1 MVESGVPGN
10 EETFC
15 LMITAMGREGDLDS
29 IANILKRVWQ
39 IDVGALLAADET
51 SVPSPRSYP
60 EDSPF
65 YPSNKLLFTLAHAYG
80 TNDNIPL
87 ALRLVDYV
95 SGQYSLP
102 IPIEVWNEL
111 FQWTYVL
118 SLTPRVLKRKW
129 VPVQHGK
136 EAGRLPPQAVSSF
149 WDTMISQPYN
159 AKPTLDMYSRFMSSL
174 AYRQRFGEM
183 QLRMEEGRALHR
195 AAVRE
200 YTRSRAVFHSTRRK
214 SPTWLRDQRARDL
227 AYARLRLAINRQHI
241 RKWVR
246 LLIHHGSRSLYDTEW
261 ATHELPK
268 VIKNWMLFLPRVVK
282 YPIRS
287 GDVRLYAQSRCLHRK
302 RCGLQE

>member
-1 MVESGVPGN
+1 MVESVVPGN

-15 LMITAMGREGDLDS
+15 LIIAAMGWEGDLDS

-39 IDVGALLAADET
+39 MDLEALLAADET
-51 SVPSPRSYP
+51 SVPSARSYP

-65 YPSNKLLFTLAHAYG
+65 YPSDKLLFTLSHAYG
-80 TNDNIPL
+80 TNNNIPL
-87 ALRLVDYV
+87 AVRLVDYV
-95 SGQYSLP
+95 SSQYSLP

-111 FQWTYVL
+111 FQWTYAL
-118 SLTPRVLKRKW
+118 PLTPRVQKRKW
-129 VPVQHGK
+129 VPIPHGK

-149 WDTMISQPYN
+149 WDTMLSQPYN
-159 AKPTLDMYSRFMSSL
+159 AKSTLDMYSRFMSSL

-200 YTRSRAVFHSTRRK
+200 YTRSRAVFRSARRK

-227 AYARLRLAINRQHI
+227 AYARLPLAVNRQHI

-246 LLIHHGSRSLYDTEW
+246 LLIHRGSRSVYDTEW
-261 ATHELPK
+261 ATHKLPK
-268 VIKNWMLFLPRVVK
+268 VIKNWTLFLPGVVK

-287 GDVRLYAQSRCLHRK
+287 GDVRLYTQSRRLHK
-302 RCGLQE
+302 KWCDLQE